1 MRPVGTDP
9 GADRIVGS
17 LAGMRSRRPR
27 PHAVLAVAVALG
39 ALGGVG
45 AACSGGGTDGSASS
59 PAPAPTS
66 EVTTAPVPTEAP
78 HEFRS
83 LVATATVPEVRV
95 FDEPDAPA
103 PSRTLTNPTEVGG
116 PLVFLVDEER
126 DDGWLQVLL
135 PVRPNGTT
143 GWIRASDV
151 ELAGNDFHITV
162 ELGAHTITLYDGD
175 EVVLSEPVG
184 VGRGNAPTPGGR
196 FYIKELL
203 QPPEPGT
210 VYGPYAYGLSGF
222 SNTFE
227 TFNGGDGVI
236 GIHGNNDP
244 SSIGTDV
251 SHGCIRLPN
260 DAIVRMVEE
269 IGVPLGT
276 PVEVVA

>member
-1 MRPVGTDP
+1 MP
-9 GADRIVGS
+9 
-17 LAGMRSRRPR
+17 RRR
-27 PHAVLAVAVALG
+27 TAAVSTGLCLVLTLVA
-39 ALGGVG
+39 
-45 AACSGGGTDGSASS
+45 AACSSGGDSASPTTTASNS
-59 PAPAPTS
+59 PEPTHTSAPTQ
-66 EVTTAPVPTEAP
+66 PP
-78 HEFRS
+78 HEFES
-83 LVATATVPEVRV
+83 LVATATVPEVDV
-95 FDEPDAPA
+95 FDDPGATA
-103 PSRTLTNPTEVGG
+103 PSRTLTNPTDVGG

-151 ELAGNDFHITV
+151 DLAGNDYHITV
-162 ELGAHTITLYDGD
+162 ELDAHMITLYNGD
-175 EVVLSEPVG
+175 DVVLSEPVG

-203 QPPEPGT
+203 QPPEDGS

-244 SSIGTDV
+244 SSIGGDV
-251 SHGCIRLPN
+251 SAGCIRLHN
-260 DAIVRMVEE
+260 DVITRMVEE

-276 PVEVVA
+276 PVEVMA